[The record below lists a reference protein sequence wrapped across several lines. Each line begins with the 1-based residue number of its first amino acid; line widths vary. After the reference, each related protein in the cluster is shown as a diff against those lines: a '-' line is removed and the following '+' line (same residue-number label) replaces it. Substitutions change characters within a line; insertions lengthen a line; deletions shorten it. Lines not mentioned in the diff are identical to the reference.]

1 MLSDTRSPLIH
12 STTIMIKAKK
22 IIYTV
27 LSIVAWLLIWELG
40 ASIVNNVAFFA
51 GVADTLK
58 ALGSLIVTLSFWKT
72 ILFSMLRIAIGFFA
86 GVIIGILLSFICHKS
101 EFLHRFF
108 SIGISVIKSTPVASI
123 IIILWVFIGGA
134 RVASAIALFMVAPI
148 IWQNLMNG
156 FSAID
161 RNLDEVAHVF
171 ELSGFK
177 RFKLLVF
184 PALIRYFIPA
194 ALTSVGL
201 AWKSGIAAE
210 IITVARNSIGYEI
223 KSYKDMF
230 DSDYML
236 AWTLVVIIISI
247 FFEYGIRFLARRFRS
262 YEHKN

>member
-1 MLSDTRSPLIH
+1 MLSDTHFPQMPFI
-12 STTIMIKAKK
+12 TIMIKAKK
-22 IIYTV
+22 IIYIV

-51 GVADTLK
+51 GVGDTFK
-58 ALGSLIVTLSFWKT
+58 ALGSLVITLDFWKT
-72 ILFSMLRIAIGFFA
+72 ILFSMLRIAFGFFA
-86 GVIIGILLSFICHKS
+86 GVIVGILLAFICHKS
-101 EFLHRFF
+101 EFLHKFF

-148 IWQNLMNG
+148 IWQNIMNG
-156 FSAID
+156 FMSID
-161 RNLDEVAHVF
+161 PNLDEVAHVF
-171 ELSGFK
+171 EVTGFK

-184 PALIRYFIPA
+184 PALIRYFVPA

-210 IITVARNSIGYEI
+210 IITVAKNSIGYEI
-223 KSYKDMF
+223 KNYKDMF

-236 AWTLVVIIISI
+236 AWTLVVITISI
-247 FFEYGIRFLARRFRS
+247 IFEYGIRFLARRFKS
-262 YEHKN
+262 YEHQN

>member
-1 MLSDTRSPLIH
+1 
-12 STTIMIKAKK
+12 MIKAKK
-22 IIYTV
+22 IIYIV
-27 LSIVAWLLIWELG
+27 LSIVTWLLIWELG

-51 GVADTLK
+51 GVGDTFK
-58 ALGSLIVTLSFWKT
+58 ALGSLVITIDFWKT
-72 ILFSMLRIAIGFFA
+72 ILFSMLRIAFGFFA
-86 GVIIGILLSFICHKS
+86 GVIVGVLLAFICHKS
-101 EFLHRFF
+101 EFLHKFF

-134 RVASAIALFMVAPI
+134 RVANAIALFMVTPI
-148 IWQNLMNG
+148 IWQNLMDG
-156 FSAID
+156 FKSID
-161 RNLDEVAHVF
+161 PNLDEVSYVF

-184 PALIRYFIPA
+184 PTLIRYFVPA

-210 IITVARNSIGYEI
+210 IITVAKNSIGYEI
-223 KSYKDMF
+223 KSFKDTF

-247 FFEYGIRFLARRFRS
+247 IFEYGIRFLARRFNIHER
-262 YEHKN
+262 KN